1 LVDAGTDAVLL
12 LHGQP
17 GSAHDWDRVVK
28 ALGPDIESIAIDR
41 PGWDGVRPPSD
52 LRGNA
57 SAAIEALDA
66 RGVERATVVGHS
78 LGAAVAAWLAIE
90 HPARVARLV
99 LASPAVS
106 GEALSWVDSLL
117 AAPIAG
123 SVASVAALSG
133 AGLALAAPPLRR
145 RIAELLGLDESYLDT
160 SSRRLLTRGAWRA
173 FVSEQ
178 RMLVREL
185 PGLERRLPEITA
197 PTTVVCGRDDRI
209 VPPASAL
216 NVAGQID
223 GAELVVLDRAGH
235 LLPQRQA
242 ARLASLILSGGAAGD
257 APQGRRSIT
266 PKP

>member
-1 LVDAGTDAVLL
+1 LVDAGTEAVLF

-17 GSAHDWDRVVK
+17 GSAHDWDLVVA
-28 ALGPDIESIAIDR
+28 ALGPEIESIAIDR
-41 PGWDGVRPPSD
+41 PGWDGLRPPSD

-106 GEALSWVDSLL
+106 GAALSWVDSLL

-123 SVASVAALSG
+123 SVASAAALSG
-133 AGLALAAPPLRR
+133 AGLALAVPPLRR
-145 RIAELLGLDESYLDT
+145 RIAELLGLDESYLDK
-160 SSRRLLTRGAWRA
+160 SSRRLLTPAAWRA

-185 PGLERRLPEITA
+185 PALERRLPEISA

-209 VPPASAL
+209 VPPASAR
-216 NVAGQID
+216 NIAGQID
-223 GAELVVLDRAGH
+223 DAQLVLFDRAGH
-235 LLPQRQA
+235 LLPQRHA
-242 ARLASLILSGGAAGD
+242 ARLASLIRSGDTAGD